1 MHMKK
6 IIFPLIS
13 LWITTL
19 SFAQDY
25 KISGNEVV
33 IAKAVSFETGSAK
46 LTLESDE
53 ALTIV
58 KQYLDDKSYISRLRI
73 EGHLA
78 TDGSQQLSEQRAL
91 AVCKRLVE
99 LGVDCKRLIAV
110 GFGNTKP
117 VADNGTPEGR
127 SQNTRISFINVALL
141 GHLIGGMPEDGGGHI
156 AGDVCE

>member
-46 LTLESDE
+46 LTPESDE

-127 SQNTRISFINVALL
+127 SQNTRISFINVALR
-141 GHLIGGMPEDGGGHI
+141 GHLIGGMPEDGGGHM
-156 AGDVCE
+156 AGDICE